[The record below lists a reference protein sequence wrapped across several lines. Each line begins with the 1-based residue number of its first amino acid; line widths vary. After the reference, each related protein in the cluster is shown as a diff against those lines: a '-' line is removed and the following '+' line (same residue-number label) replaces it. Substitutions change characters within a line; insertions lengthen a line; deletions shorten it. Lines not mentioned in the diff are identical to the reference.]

1 VPKGKTDKAW
11 YKSMFARPTDH
22 NKKRYT
28 FGDVEIFRSWGL
40 PVDVHRSEDSE
51 IQAGTRTPAVRHDRV
66 AYKGRSDRAE
76 RAERKKQS
84 KKQKTSAN
92 GTVE

>member
-1 VPKGKTDKAW
+1 
-11 YKSMFARPTDH
+11 MFALPTNHD
-22 NKKRYT
+22 KKRYT

-51 IQAGTRTPAVRHDRV
+51 IDAGTRIPRVQQDHV

>member
-1 VPKGKTDKAW
+1 MPKGKTDRAW
-11 YKSMFARPTDH
+11 YRSMFVSVAD
-22 NKKRYT
+22 NKKKRYT

-51 IQAGTRTPAVRHDRV
+51 IQAGTRTPTILKDHV